1 MTIRKIT
8 SDEVK
13 SIKGDTDWDEV
24 DNLTDEEIEKA
35 AKSDPDSALP
45 TDEELKGFKR
55 KRVKN
60 IEEPEDGN
68 S

>member
-13 SIKGDTDWDEV
+13 NIKGDTDWNEV

-45 TDEELKGFKR
+45 TDEELKSF

-60 IEEPEDGN
+60 IEESKDGN
-68 S
+68 G

>member
-24 DNLTDEEIEKA
+24 DKLTDEEIEKA

-55 KRVKN
+55 LKN
-60 IEEPEDGN
+60 IEESKDGN
-68 S
+68 G